1 MSVSREQRNKLVAL
15 IVGTALVCLGWIAIS
30 SAQQDAS
37 AQSAAQETLA
47 NLEKTIPDSPLGRFH
62 RLALLARAAYDAG
75 DMTKAQTYADELL
88 SSAPNFRRDW
98 AYGDAIFGG
107 NTILGLVAMTRDH
120 NLSRADGYLLDSA
133 RNNPGSPTLLSFG
146 PDMRLAKEL
155 LTSGERDVV
164 LEFLGECRGFW
175 KMGHEK
181 LTAWSGTIESGQ
193 TPDFGANLN
202 Y

>member
-1 MSVSREQRNKLVAL
+1 MNVSREQRNKLVAL

-30 SAQQDAS
+30 SAQQEAS
-37 AQSAAQETLA
+37 ALAPAQETLA

-62 RLALLARAAYDAG
+62 RLAALARAAYDAG
-75 DMTKAQTYADELL
+75 DMTKAQNYADELL

-98 AYGDAIFGG
+98 AYGDAVFGG

-133 RNNPGSPTLLSFG
+133 RSNPGSPTLLSFG

-155 LTSGERDVV
+155 LTAGERDIV
-164 LEFLGECRGFW
+164 LEFLGECQSFW

-181 LTAWSGTIESGQ
+181 LTAWSDAVHNGKI
-193 TPDFGANLN
+193 PDFGANLN